1 MSRNGKFLFGAIVG
15 ALFGLAF
22 APKKGSD
29 LRKELHDEIKK
40 GGHGE
45 KTLQK
50 NAKIIGVDVANT
62 AKEVVEDP
70 EVQKQIEKVKEEG
83 AKVLN
88 TAKKNIE
95 ATGEEWMEVARDKLM
110 EEKAVVEKQAAKTVR
125 RAFDTIKR
133 KVKKVGD
140 SRRAAIVAAA
150 HQAKT
155 SVKSVI
161 KRKPKSGKQG

>member
-29 LRKELHDEIKK
+29 LRKELKDEIKT

-50 NAKIIGVDVANT
+50 NAKIIGEDVATT
-62 AKEVVEDP
+62 AKEVIDDP
-70 EVQKQIEKVKEEG
+70 EVQKHIEKVKEEG

-88 TAKKNIE
+88 NAKKNIE

-110 EEKAVVEKQAAKTVR
+110 EEKATVEKQATKTVH

-133 KVKKVGD
+133 KVKKV
-140 SRRAAIVAAA
+140 A

-155 SVKSVI
+155 TAKSAI
-161 KRKPKSGKQG
+161 KRKPRSGKQN